1 MGLVYGTH
9 NVASNSI
16 AGKGVW
22 IALTNRSS
30 LRIRFPISL
39 RAALST
45 DKQWPSN
52 GSHTLCSNNRL
63 GRNSCIH
70 EYPDRKLQTETL
82 RSNSPPPPLS
92 FFSSRTLLAPRGV
105 ALGFRPRRNPPP
117 IPDPPSTRA
126 ALLPRFDLWSLARQ
140 PVRGR
145 VGLLLAP
152 RNGVAAGGG
161 GPSDGFER
169 FVLRFRV

>member
-82 RSNSPPPPLS
+82 RSNSPEP
-92 FFSSRTLLAPRGV
+92 
-105 ALGFRPRRNPPP
+105 PPP